1 MHANLGALA
10 EIAYY
15 GRYWSYNA
23 SRLETLRCRSAL
35 FCLRARPP
43 PDIFGAILSIVPVLP
58 APPDRNQPGR
68 NPLLRFWRGGYSL
81 TVSFWLIGLGLYGLG
96 IAAILGLAR
105 LIYREPYD
113 PQVIALAIFGTWA
126 VTVPILFYQS
136 VGVWRAAR
144 RSRAANLQSRWR
156 WLCTRLAQLSVLAV
170 VLLVAV
176 RFGQVGIP
184 QVDAAWRMAYEG
196 DPDVPAFSLR
206 VVREGTELEI
216 TGGFKYG
223 LTR

>member
-23 SRLETLRCRSAL
+23 SQLETLRCRRAL

-43 PDIFGAILSIVPVLP
+43 PDTFGAILSIVPALP
-58 APPDRNQPGR
+58 APPAR

-81 TVSFWLIGLGLYGLG
+81 AVSFWLIGLGLYGLG
-96 IAAILGLAR
+96 IAAILGLTI

-126 VTVPILFYQS
+126 VTGPILFYQS

-144 RSRAANLQSRWR
+144 RSRAADLRSRWR

-170 VLLVAV
+170 
-176 RFGQVGIP
+176 
-184 QVDAAWRMAYEG
+184 
-196 DPDVPAFSLR
+196 
-206 VVREGTELEI
+206 
-216 TGGFKYG
+216 
-223 LTR
+223 